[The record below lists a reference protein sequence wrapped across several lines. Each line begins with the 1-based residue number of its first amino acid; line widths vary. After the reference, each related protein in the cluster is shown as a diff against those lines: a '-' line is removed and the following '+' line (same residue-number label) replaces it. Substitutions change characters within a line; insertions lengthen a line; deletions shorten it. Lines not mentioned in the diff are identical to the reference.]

1 MEHLI
6 EKVTCIIVSIIGG
19 LCNYHVKK
27 NKGRKPTR
35 GGHINWLVERARAR
49 RDLGLNI
56 VIAIISVVLFIPPI
70 IHTFN
75 LHITWAYALAF
86 FIGYSGVK
94 LVPLILDKIK
104 KTLDKF

>member
-6 EKVTCIIVSIIGG
+6 EKVTCVIVSIIGG

-49 RDLGLNI
+49 
-56 VIAIISVVLFIPPI
+56 S
-70 IHTFN
+70 
-75 LHITWAYALAF
+75 
-86 FIGYSGVK
+86 
-94 LVPLILDKIK
+94 
-104 KTLDKF
+104 